1 MSEGALALTSPVYAR
16 ELRVRAARRR
26 DLLAHFAGAFDLA
39 EECAPGHA
47 AGVAYLAH
55 QVAVALGLGP
65 AGALRALDAGLL
77 HASGAALNIGLTPS
91 EGNAWVAAE
100 FGLDEA
106 VSEIAAAVHE
116 RWDGGGATGRAR
128 TDIPVEALCVA
139 AAHWVS
145 DFADGVGHPLRARA
159 HIGGAIETSL
169 TPLAGPIVADALRTV
184 LREDETWMTVFG
196 DDLAGAVAQLGLAEV
211 RPSLGQVY
219 AAAHAMG
226 QVIDASAREPGRA
239 LRVSVLASELAAE
252 LRMPEGA
259 CDLVGVA
266 GCLLDIGQL
275 GVPRGIL
282 GKPSILTVDEM
293 ELMRRHP
300 GMGARLLEAV
310 PGLDELSTWV
320 EQHHERPDGRGYP
333 NMLDADELS
342 LPSLILSVADAYWA
356 LRARRPYRTGHSA
369 EETLRVL
376 REAAGQHYDADVVS
390 ALEGALPRAL
400 ETLAATGDTAG
411 SDLVLDEDGGDA
423 EHEAGVL
430 AGPAGWPRA

>member
-55 QVAVALGLGP
+55 QVALALGLGP
-65 AGALRALDAGLL
+65 AGALHALDAGLV
-77 HASGAALNIGLTPS
+77 HASGEAINTGLTPS
-91 EGNAWVAAE
+91 AGNAWVAAE

-106 VSEIAAAVHE
+106 ACDIAAAVHE
-116 RWDGGGATGRAR
+116 RWDGSGALGRAR
-128 TDIPVEALCVA
+128 TDIPAEALCVT
-139 AAHWVS
+139 AAHWVAE
-145 DFADGVGHPLRARA
+145 FADGIGHPLRARA
-159 HIGGAIETSL
+159 QIGRSIEASL
-169 TPLAGPIVADALRTV
+169 TPLVGPIVADALRTV

-196 DDLAGAVAQLGLAEV
+196 DNLAGAVAQLGLTEV
-211 RPSLGQVY
+211 RPSVGQVY

-266 GCLLDIGQL
+266 GYLLDIGQL

-300 GMGARLLEAV
+300 GMGARLLESI
-310 PGLDELSTWV
+310 PGFDELSTWV

-342 LPSLILSVADAYWA
+342 LPALILSVADTYWA
-356 LRARRPYRTGHSA
+356 LRARRPYRNGHSE
-369 EETLRVL
+369 EETLRIL
-376 REAAGQHYDADVVS
+376 HESAGQHYDADVVS
-390 ALEGALPRAL
+390 ALEGALPRTL
-400 ETLAATGDTAG
+400 ETLAATGDHSG
-411 SDLVLDEDGGDA
+411 SDASADA
-423 EHEAGVL
+423 VGAF
-430 AGPAGWPRA
+430 AGPVGWPPA